1 MKAEFRPDRS
11 AFAAILKGTAPGVD
25 TAGMIR
31 RSTRAARARAGDGHG
46 SAVTTGRQRLNGRLW
61 TITHRAARA
70 QRDSQNLSN
79 AVRAGAV

>member
-1 MKAEFRPDRS
+1 MKAEFRPDGS
-11 AFAAILKGTAPGVD
+11 AFTAILKGTAPGID

-31 RSTRAARARAGDGHG
+31 RSTQAALARAGEGHG
-46 SAVTTGRQRLNGRLW
+46 SAVTTGRRRLNGRLW